1 MSLDEFQNDSQA
13 IDHSAGAAADD
24 AGDKSVDQSN
34 LSLRSSASVSINIQE
49 ILKRDR
55 PNGGLGFF
63 QNEKDEEK
71 SIVEISAE
79 MIEDAVYNANVPDS
93 GRLLSL
99 CLAGLRISNITR
111 LNKMQMLRNL
121 DLSYNRITS
130 MKGLESLYQLRELKL
145 SCNKISVLNGIMKLT
160 ALEALHLEINRVEA
174 ISKQSLRDNKKLKTL
189 CLDGNSLT
197 QMSGLDSLVM
207 LTRLDVSQNKLTRLE
222 GLGMLKCLESLSMSF
237 NSIQVIEGMS
247 ALARLR
253 ELDLSNNQIT
263 SVQGLKTCVNLEI
276 LRLDHN
282 AISDIRGL
290 PRLPHLAELYISY
303 NQVSSASETLLTVC
317 PGLEFLDLSGNKLA
331 ELKEME
337 YMAGLTSL
345 IDLKLEGNPICSF
358 KGYEESVRKYLTAV
372 DSLDNEDIRGAR
384 AQAQAANGSNAT
396 DEILD
401 RGGVTLHQKRE
412 YKELASILTI
422 EEFEQ
427 TLSNLRE
434 ALIAARKNVYES
446 IHNLIYAPQKPDYQD
461 VLQNKAMDQI
471 KNRDAGTAPP
481 TTVALEYMKGEDAV
495 AAAISKLRVSG
506 ERKLSLPG
514 DESTSQS
521 TNYLMSTMVQGSSRN
536 LAPETPREGNQE
548 HEAKAQEFEY
558 SGALKQVND
567 KIHRTLQET
576 TAALQL
582 ELEDDVDGASPSRT
596 PPDSP
601 TVFPT
606 REQIKEMKELQD
618 ELKLRLTR
626 VRPSSGQPQPT
637 YTSRE
642 DVRSVSPPRRRPL
655 SSKPDLLRSNSSKNF
670 VVEEKSIASTE
681 SISDL
686 ANSRPGSSKVRER
699 ISEAMEFSETIFSHV

>member
-1 MSLDEFQNDSQA
+1 MSMSLDEFQNDSQA

-145 SCNKISVLNGIMKLT
+145 SCNKLT

-263 SVQGLKTCVNLEI
+263 SVQ
-276 LRLDHN
+276 
-282 AISDIRGL
+282 
-290 PRLPHLAELYISY
+290 
-303 NQVSSASETLLTVC
+303 VC

-345 IDLKLEGNPICSF
+345 IDLKLEGPLFSRLFRNCLL
-358 KGYEESVRKYLTAV
+358 VT
-372 DSLDNEDIRGAR
+372 DS
-384 AQAQAANGSNAT
+384 
-396 DEILD
+396 
-401 RGGVTLHQKRE
+401 
-412 YKELASILTI
+412 
-422 EEFEQ
+422 
-427 TLSNLRE
+427 
-434 ALIAARKNVYES
+434 
-446 IHNLIYAPQKPDYQD
+446 
-461 VLQNKAMDQI
+461 
-471 KNRDAGTAPP
+471 
-481 TTVALEYMKGEDAV
+481 
-495 AAAISKLRVSG
+495 
-506 ERKLSLPG
+506 
-514 DESTSQS
+514 
-521 TNYLMSTMVQGSSRN
+521 
-536 LAPETPREGNQE
+536 
-548 HEAKAQEFEY
+548 
-558 SGALKQVND
+558 
-567 KIHRTLQET
+567 QET
-576 TAALQL
+576 QYAASK
-582 ELEDDVDGASPSRT
+582 D
-596 PPDSP
+596 
-601 TVFPT
+601 
-606 REQIKEMKELQD
+606 MK
-618 ELKLRLTR
+618 
-626 VRPSSGQPQPT
+626 
-637 YTSRE
+637 
-642 DVRSVSPPRRRPL
+642 
-655 SSKPDLLRSNSSKNF
+655 
-670 VVEEKSIASTE
+670 
-681 SISDL
+681 
-686 ANSRPGSSKVRER
+686 KV
-699 ISEAMEFSETIFSHV
+699 